1 MRWKGS
7 KLLIHSNLFI
17 CLFGKCPFGTAIGS
31 SSLLYLPSVMPLAG
45 AQDKNSFFEHC
56 PPPYMGRNP
65 SFCRTISIIFLNIC
79 MSSVNTVFLISSS
92 SLVGNILVGITF
104 SCVSLLFFNAFNQ
117 SAFLVLRN
125 EIRRNRHLVVVR
137 SVKFICGQQQASLLS
152 SSCWGFTLAGM
163 LFLLLLSWWL
173 LVTVAV
179 FYTAWLLQCWQT
191 FMRRF
196 SIIKRKAFSSVFC
209 TQEL

>member
-1 MRWKGS
+1 
-7 KLLIHSNLFI
+7 
-17 CLFGKCPFGTAIGS
+17 
-31 SSLLYLPSVMPLAG
+31 
-45 AQDKNSFFEHC
+45 
-56 PPPYMGRNP
+56 
-65 SFCRTISIIFLNIC
+65 
-79 MSSVNTVFLISSS
+79 
-92 SLVGNILVGITF
+92 VGNILVGITF
-104 SCVSLLFFNAFNQ
+104 SCVSLLFFNAFDR

-173 LVTVAV
+173 LSWWLLVTVAV
-179 FYTAWLLQCWQT
+179 FYAAWLLQCWQT